1 LGLLSKA
8 VHGVVEWGARAACL
22 LAIGYSLYLIYLQN
36 FWIAP
41 LGSISSFSLAS
52 AAVLYL
58 LSQYQFA
65 RDGWSKVD
73 SIVLGALFASAFL
86 ATYNIIYHFTFPIYS
101 SSFPFILGSD
111 LKFLIIELAMAIP
124 VFLVRKNLSFK
135 RSSLYALVAFAASMI
150 LWILFGFPQYYSG
163 QYFVTPLIRM
173 SDAYHVS
180 LIFNFSSLVI
190 FASFFA
196 TLLNLWRR
204 APRSVW
210 GRTSRVQA
218 PPVSSAH

>member
-1 LGLLSKA
+1 MGSKGRLPTCHRLFALSDLPSEFLDRAPGQHKFLLS
-8 VHGVVEWGARAACL
+8 GLCR
-22 LAIGYSLYLIYLQN
+22 S
-36 FWIAP
+36 P
-41 LGSISSFSLAS
+41 L
-52 AAVLYL
+52 
-58 LSQYQFA
+58 
-65 RDGWSKVD
+65 
-73 SIVLGALFASAFL
+73 
-86 ATYNIIYHFTFPIYS
+86 P
-101 SSFPFILGSD
+101 SFPVPVRSGWLEQGRLNRPRGS
-111 LKFLIIELAMAIP
+111 LRQFLPCGLQHNLPFHLPHIQLELPLHPGIRSEVSDHRASHGHSRLP
-124 VFLVRKNLSFK
+124 DEDVSFK

-163 QYFVTPLIRM
+163 QYLIAPLIRM

-180 LIFNFSSLVI
+180 LIFNFSSMVI

-218 PPVSSAH
+218 PSISSAP